1 MSQYDN
7 LVNRI
12 LTENHFGGSPYN
24 RTTRLKTHIDE
35 AGDEDE
41 FLTPDEVKAIQQS
54 IPKKPSAIQ
63 RVDKNQLSPSG
74 REFLAKIEHAVDMY
88 QQGSKIGGDAS
99 LRTSQM
105 EFEDQALQDTFGN
118 TQLDYVGWDRGVDR
132 GAHLFRYPNVA
143 GDDHPAA
150 GVPYD
155 KDGFRIE
162 AQIKNSKEADIP
174 DMINLYPLDQ
184 FDVVN
189 FFAKGSDD
197 PFLTK
202 GKIVQG

>member
-1 MSQYDN
+1 VSKYDQ
-7 LVNRI
+7 LVNK
-12 LTENHFGGSPYN
+12 LLGESYFGGSPYN
-24 RTTRLKTHIDE
+24 RSSGLKTHIDE
-35 AGDEDE
+35 AEDDGE

-54 IPKKPSAIQ
+54 IPKKPSALQ
-63 RVDKNQLSPSG
+63 RVDKNQLSPAG
-74 REFLAKIEHAVDMY
+74 REFFAKIEHAVDMY
-88 QQGSKIGGDAS
+88 QQGSKIGGDAE

-162 AQIKNSKEADIP
+162 AQMKEAKDADIP
-174 DMINLYPLDQ
+174 ELINLYPLDQ

-189 FFAKGSDD
+189 FFARGSDD

-202 GKIVQG
+202 GKIVRG

>member
-24 RTTRLKTHIDE
+24 RSTRLKTHIDE
-35 AGDEDE
+35 AEDE
-41 FLTPDEVKAIQQS
+41 GDFLTPAEVKAIQQS
-54 IPKKPSAIQ
+54 VPKKPSAIQ
-63 RVDKNQLSPSG
+63 RVDRNQLSPAG
-74 REFLAKIEHAVDMY
+74 REFIAKIDHAVDMY
-88 QQGSKIGGDAS
+88 QQGSKIGGKAE

-105 EFEDQALQDTFGN
+105 EFETQALEDTFGN
-118 TQLDYVGWDRGVDR
+118 TQLDYVGWDRGADK
-132 GAHLFRYPNVA
+132 GSHLFRYPNVA
-143 GDDHPAA
+143 GDDHPSA

-162 AQIKNSKEADIP
+162 AQMKSAKDDDIP
-174 DMINLYPLDQ
+174 ELINLYPMDQ

-202 GKIVQG
+202 GRIVQG